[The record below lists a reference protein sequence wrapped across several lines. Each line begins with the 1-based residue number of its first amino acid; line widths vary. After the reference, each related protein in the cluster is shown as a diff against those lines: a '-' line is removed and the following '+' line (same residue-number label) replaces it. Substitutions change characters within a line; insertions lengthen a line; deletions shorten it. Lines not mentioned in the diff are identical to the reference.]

1 MKKILNLT
9 SNLLFPPHCAN
20 CGELLDVS
28 LLEKVREP
36 LCPVCRIHYE
46 NEKARECTR
55 CGLSM
60 KFCACMPKNME
71 RAQCT
76 ALLKLISYR
85 AYDGEMP
92 IKNFIYS
99 IKHSNYRATFDFLA
113 HQMREIL
120 ISEMRAKD
128 LMPSDCVITFLPR
141 SSKNKAEDGFDQGLA
156 LARALSRATGI
167 ELVDC
172 FRRNLFSNEQKK
184 LNQYERRLNMSSAYT
199 PRDVDERITDK
210 TVILVDDIVTT
221 GASMASCAR
230 LAYSMG
236 AYAVMGVCVG
246 YTEKE
251 KNKNNRKNKRRND

>member
-1 MKKILNLT
+1 MKKIVNLA

-20 CGELLDVS
+20 CGELLDAP
-28 LLEKVREP
+28 LLEKVHEP
-36 LCPVCRIHYE
+36 LCPACRIHYE
-46 NEKARECTR
+46 KEKARECAR
-55 CGLSM
+55 CGLPM

-85 AYDGEMP
+85 AYDSEMP
-92 IKNFIYS
+92 IKSFVYS
-99 IKHSNYRATFDFLA
+99 IKHSNYGVTFDFLA
-113 HQMREIL
+113 QQMREIL
-120 ISEMRAKD
+120 IAEMRAKE
-128 LMPSDCVITFLPR
+128 LMPNDCVITFLPR
-141 SSKNKAEDGFDQGLA
+141 SRRNKAEDGFDQGLA

-167 ELVDC
+167 ELVNC
-172 FRRNLFSNEQKK
+172 FKRNLFTNEQKK

-199 PRDVDERITDK
+199 PRDVDEKLNDK

-230 LAYSMG
+230 IAYSMG

-251 KNKNNRKNKRRND
+251 KNKNKSKK